1 MDINFAD
8 VATNMNVVKTL
19 AIALGRFHQ
28 KTAISP
34 KMIFSYSGEEQ
45 GLEIGLAFSPR
56 EPSTDEYKILFE
68 EINNAEKLLVDEYI
82 ITNAPSFENL
92 KQFVFKHK
100 EDKNQI
106 IDRHKNG

>member
-1 MDINFAD
+1 MNINFAD
-8 VATNMNVVKTL
+8 IATNMNIVKTL
-19 AIALGRFHQ
+19 AIALGRFYN
-28 KTAISP
+28 KTKISP
-34 KMIFSYSGEEQ
+34 KMIFSYSDDEQ
-45 GLEIGLAFSPR
+45 GLEIGLAFAPR
-56 EPSTDEYKILFE
+56 EPSEEEYKILFE

-82 ITNAPSFENL
+82 ITSAPSFENL